1 MLKDEP
7 EDLTHLAPTAGDAC
21 IPLANSPFELF
32 DEFIL
37 SDNYCSLLGD
47 DLTNGSPVDSLTADS
62 LLMSSPEPQVNIRVT
77 RTVQLK
83 LHLSHYLKFKV
94 DIFFRKMTRH

>member
-21 IPLANSPFELF
+21 IPLENSPFDMF

-47 DLTNGSPVDSLTADS
+47 DLANGSPVDSLIGDS
-62 LLMSSPEPQVNIRVT
+62 LLSSPEPQVNIFNYSINIS
-77 RTVQLK
+77 K
-83 LHLSHYLKFKV
+83 LVLLSYSNFKFKL
-94 DIFFRKMTRH
+94 INKNISGK